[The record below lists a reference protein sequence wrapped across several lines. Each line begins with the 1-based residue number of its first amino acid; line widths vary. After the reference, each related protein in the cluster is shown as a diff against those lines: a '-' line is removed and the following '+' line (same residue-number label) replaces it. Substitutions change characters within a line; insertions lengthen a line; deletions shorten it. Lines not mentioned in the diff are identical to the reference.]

1 LDLPE
6 KKAMSDVKEL
16 RDKIID
22 DYKLNEYLGYTGVA
36 HVYTSAHVQTG
47 NIAAVHLL
55 PNIHVNEP
63 NFMEAYI
70 MKAAQLQRLTH
81 PNIVR
86 TLSYGIGLDH
96 PYLVMAH
103 IEGPTLKDLLNA
115 VKRRM
120 RRIPLDAGVFIINSL
135 AGALSQA
142 HQVNLTHS
150 NLKPTNVLLEKSGM
164 VMLTD
169 FGLPQLVAFDPGAL
183 FDPLGTNLSA
193 GQNIQREKLRDLF
206 DLGLMSYQIA
216 TGQSAYN
223 SSDTDGLENLSKA
236 ELAPPSSIVPEIP
249 DNLDNVI
256 VRMITPHTA
265 HRYQS
270 VKEMLVDLT
279 EISRKVKTTVLPS
292 ARLTDVAQFSS
303 RFARAVVPEEV
314 ETEKAKNAAI
324 YFLDTGQV
332 VELEN
337 NREYTLGRLYE
348 GQPIHPD
355 IDLTPFKGYE
365 WGISR
370 LHASLRTTMD
380 QIYVTDLG
388 SANGTYHAGERLEPN
403 SPHLLSHGDIIML
416 GKLRLQIMLPI
427 VGGSDT

>member
-1 LDLPE
+1 
-6 KKAMSDVKEL
+6 MSDVKEL
-16 RDKIID
+16 HDKSID
-22 DYKLNEYLGYTGVA
+22 DYKLNEYLGYTGMA
-36 HVYTSAHVQTG
+36 HVYAAVHVQTG
-47 NIAAVHLL
+47 DIAAVHLL
-55 PNIHVNEP
+55 PDTHVNKP

-70 MKAAQLQRLTH
+70 MKAAQLQKLTH

-103 IEGPTLKDLLNA
+103 IEGPTLQDLLNA

-142 HQVNLTHS
+142 HQENLTHS

-169 FGLPQLVAFDPGAL
+169 FGLHQLVAFDTGTL
-183 FDPLGTNLSA
+183 FDPLGTNLFA
-193 GQNIQREKLRDLF
+193 GQDIEREKLRDLF
-206 DLGLMSYQIA
+206 DLGLISYQIA
-216 TGQSAYN
+216 TGQPAFDSPDAN
-223 SSDTDGLENLSKA
+223 GMENVSRADLV
-236 ELAPPSSIVPEIP
+236 PPSSIVPEIP

-256 VRMITPHTA
+256 VKMISPNIA
-265 HRYQS
+265 NRYQS
-270 VKEMLVDLT
+270 VKEMLVDLI

-292 ARLTDVAQFSS
+292 ARLTDVALFSS
-303 RFARAVVPEEV
+303 RFSRAVVPEEV

-348 GQPIHPD
+348 GQPVHPD

-370 LHASLRTTMD
+370 LHATLQTTAD
-380 QIYVTDLG
+380 QVYVTDQG
-388 SANGTYHAGERLEPN
+388 SANGTYHGGERLEPN
-403 SPHLLSHGDIIML
+403 SPHLLNHGDIIML
-416 GKLRLQIMLPI
+416 GKLRLQILLPI